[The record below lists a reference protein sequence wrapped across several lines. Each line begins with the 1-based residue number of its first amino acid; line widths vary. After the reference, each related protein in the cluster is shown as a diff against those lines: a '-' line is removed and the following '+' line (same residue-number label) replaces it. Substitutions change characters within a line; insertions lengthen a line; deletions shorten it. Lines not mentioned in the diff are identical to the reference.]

1 MKWIVMVVC
10 LCFVN
15 SSLLSQDTLYI
26 KGGEKIPVSTLKLK
40 NGQYRFTYNS
50 GTQKGAVIESL
61 VDSFFQLQPA
71 KKSKKQQDVFEQTAS
86 ANKAKNWNVNVYL
99 SLGLGNNL
107 SINDPSGL
115 PDKSSLS
122 GDVALDVNANYQPAN
137 KRFSAT
143 NELHYLLSVQK
154 QSLTRSA
161 HLQIAQD
168 NINTLHDIAWRTG
181 KNSSWNINSIIR
193 ISTPLITQF
202 DGNYFAN
209 HTGLGRISGLASP
222 YELTFAP
229 GIKYQPNQAFRF
241 SVSPYSFRVI
251 GVTMT
256 DVLAKGLYITDIDAL
271 GNYKTFV
278 FKRLGA
284 EINLWFD
291 KQIKESLSMQYRI
304 SISGNYFEQIAKNG
318 MLDGLFITRFR
329 LIKDLYLTH
338 RLSIQYAFSNA
349 FFKPFLNQNILLSY
363 SKSL

>member
-1 MKWIVMVVC
+1 MKWIIATLC
-10 LCFVN
+10 LCFFSN
-15 SSLLSQDTLYI
+15 PLFSQDTLFI
-26 KGGEKIPVSTLKLK
+26 KGGEKLPVSTLKLK
-40 NGQYRFTYNS
+40 NGQYHFTFNN
-50 GTQKGAVIESL
+50 GTQKGAVVDIL
-61 VDSFFQLQPA
+61 VDSFFQSNPAQKKKVQHVDLQ
-71 KKSKKQQDVFEQTAS
+71 QEAS
-86 ANKAKNWNVNVYL
+86 ANTAKNWNFNVYL

-122 GDVALDVNANYQPAN
+122 GDIAVDINAHYQPGN

-154 QSLTRSA
+154 QSLSRSA
-161 HLQIAQD
+161 HVQIAQD
-168 NINTLHDIAWRTG
+168 NINTLHDVAWRTG
-181 KNSSWNINSIIR
+181 KKSSWNINSVIR
-193 ISTPLITQF
+193 IATPLFTQF

-209 HTGLGRISGLASP
+209 HTGLGRISGFTSP
-222 YELTFAP
+222 YEVTIAP

-241 SVSPYSFRVI
+241 SVSPYSFQLMGI
-251 GVTMT
+251 TMP
-256 DVLAKGLYITDIDAL
+256 DVLAKGLYITDVDAL
-271 GNYKTFV
+271 GNYKSFV

-291 KQIKESLSMQYRI
+291 KQIQQWLTMQYRL

-318 MLDGLFITRFR
+318 VMDGLFITRFT

-338 RLSIQYAFSNA
+338 RLSIQNSFSNA

>member
-1 MKWIVMVVC
+1 MKWIVNVMC
-10 LCFVN
+10 LCLLS
-15 SSLLSQDTLYI
+15 SSLISQDTLYI
-26 KGGEKIPVSTLKLK
+26 KGGEKVPVSALKIK
-40 NGQYRFTYNS
+40 SGQYHFTYNS

-61 VDSFFQLQPA
+61 VDSIFQLQPA
-71 KKSKKQQDVFEQTAS
+71 KKSKKQQDAFEQTAS
-86 ANKAKNWNVNVYL
+86 TNTAKNWNVNVYL

-122 GDVALDVNANYQPAN
+122 GDIAFDVSANYQPAT
-137 KRFSAT
+137 KRFSAS
-143 NELHYLLSVQK
+143 NELHYILSVQK
-154 QSLTRSA
+154 QSLSRSA

-181 KNSSWNINSIIR
+181 KNSSWNINSVIR
-193 ISTPLITQF
+193 TSTPLISQF

-209 HTGLGRISGLASP
+209 HTGLGRIRGLASP
-222 YELTFAP
+222 YELTVAP

-241 SVSPYSFRVI
+241 SVSPYSFSII
-251 GVTMT
+251 GVTMQ
-256 DVLAKGLYITDIDAL
+256 DVSAKGLYISDVDAM
-271 GNYKTFV
+271 GNYKTYV

-291 KQIKESLSMQYRI
+291 KQIQEWLTMQYRV
-304 SISGNYFEQIAKNG
+304 SISANYFEQIAKTG
-318 MLDGLFITRFR
+318 LMDGLFITRLQ

-338 RLSIQYAFSNA
+338 RLSIQNSFRNA
-349 FFKPFLNQNILLSY
+349 FFKPFLSQNILLSY